1 MSRASI
7 VDMPPEEE
15 QAVSVEGED
24 QEIQQ
29 LPVDTTLEDEV
40 EQPQEPQVPEK
51 YAGKSL
57 EQVVQ
62 MHQEAEKL
70 LGRQSSEVGDLRKV
84 VDDYITNQPQQ
95 SAPQQSVEPEDDLDY
110 FTDPQAAVNRAIDNH
125 PKIREA
131 EAYTARYKKQTS
143 LAELQS
149 KHPDMQEILK
159 DEGFKEWVGGSNFR
173 QQLFVEANTN
183 YSAEAG
189 DELFTT
195 WKGLT
200 SSRREVAEQTA
211 NLEKQ
216 TRKQQ
221 IKSANTGSAQGSA
234 EGSRKKVYR
243 RPDIIKLMR
252 TDPERYT
259 ALQDEIYK
267 AYQEGR
273 VK

>member
-7 VDMPPEEE
+7 VDLPPEEE
-15 QAVSVEGED
+15 QTVSIESED

-29 LPVDTTLEDEV
+29 SPLDTTLSGEV

-51 YAGKSL
+51 YSGKSL

-70 LGRQSSEVGDLRKV
+70 LGRQSTEVGDLRKV
-84 VDDYITNQPQQ
+84 VDDYITNQTQQ
-95 SAPQQSVEPEDDLDY
+95 PDSQQEVGLEDELDY
-110 FTDPQAAVNRAIDNH
+110 FTDPEKAVNRAINNH

-131 EAYTARYKKQTS
+131 EEYTARFKKQTS

-149 KHPDMQEILK
+149 KHPDMQEILSDENFIAWK
-159 DEGFKEWVGGSNFR
+159 DESNIR
-173 QQLFVEANTN
+173 KQLFVEADRN
-183 YSAEAG
+183 YNAEAG

-195 WKGLT
+195 WKRLT
-200 SSRREVAEQTA
+200 SAGREIAQQTA

-221 IKSANTGSAQGSA
+221 IKSANTGSAQGSS
-234 EGSRKKVYR
+234 ERLRKKTYR
-243 RPDIIKLMR
+243 RADIIKLMR
-252 TDPERYT
+252 TDPDRYQ
-259 ALQDEIYK
+259 ALSEEILV

-273 VK
+273 VR